1 MIFSPTSHVLDAGP
15 CCHEPR
21 LQTQIKPDKP
31 PNADAVA
38 LYWKEF
44 TMTKFDQA
52 WVDAETAKREWM
64 TENSLYKEEEE
75 HASCGVGLVVSIDG
89 KPSRK
94 VVENGIAALKAIWH
108 RGAVDADGKT
118 GDGAGIHVQIPVEF
132 FYDQIRRTGH
142 EPDMTKMIAVGQV
155 FLPRTDYGAQETC
168 RTIVESEV
176 LRMGYYIYG
185 WRHVPVDV
193 ACLGEKAN
201 ATRPEIEQILI
212 SNSKGVDEE
221 TFERELYVIRRR
233 IEKAATAAGVQGL
246 YLCSL
251 SCRSIIYKGMMLAE
265 QVAEFYPDLMD
276 ERFESAFALYH
287 QRYSTNTFP
296 QWWLAQP
303 FRMLAHNGEINTLKG
318 NLNWMKSH
326 EIRMA
331 SGAFGDMAE
340 DIKPIVAQGSS
351 DSAALDSVFEVLVR
365 AGRSAPM
372 AKTMMVPESWSKQAI
387 ELPQSWRDMYSY
399 CNSVLEPWDGPA
411 ALAMTDGRWVCA
423 GLDRNGLRP
432 MRYVVTGDGLL
443 IAGSETGMVPVDEAN
458 VVEKGALGPGQLLA
472 VDMQEGKLYH
482 DTEMKDKLAAAQ
494 PFGDWVGK
502 INELD
507 DKLAVV
513 TEKPMFTGAELRKR
527 QIAAGYSIEELEQIL
542 APMAEDAKEAL
553 ASMGDDTPSAVLSE
567 KYRPLSHFFRQAF
580 SQVTN
585 PPIDSLREFRV
596 MSLKTRFGNLK
607 NVLDED
613 SSQTEILVLDSPFVG
628 NAQFDELIANF
639 NAPLA
644 EIDCTFDAG
653 AGPDDLRKG
662 LTRIRAEAEDA
673 VRSGAGHIILTDQH
687 QSIDR
692 VAMPMILATSAV
704 HSWLTRK
711 GLRTFCSLNVR
722 SAECVDPHYFAVLI
736 GCGATVVNAYLAE
749 DSLADRIERGLL
761 ECTLT
766 EAIQRYR
773 NAIDQGLLKIM
784 AKMGISV
791 ISSYRGGLNFE
802 AVGLSRAMV
811 AEYFPGMQSRISG
824 IGTTGIQRKSESV
837 HAKGW
842 RGGSDVLPIGGFYK
856 ARRSGEKHAWEAQT
870 MHMLQAACNT
880 ANYEMWKQFSAAM
893 RANPPIHLR
902 DLLDIKEMGKAIP
915 IEEVESITSIR
926 KRFVTPGMSLG
937 ALSPEAHKTLNVAMN
952 RIGAK
957 SDSGEGGEDP
967 AHFVPEANGDNPS
980 AKIKQ
985 VASGRFG
992 VTAEYLNH
1000 CEELEIKV
1008 AQGAKPGE
1016 GGQLPGMKVTDLIAR
1031 LRHST
1036 KGVTLISPPP
1046 HHDIY
1051 SIEDLAQLIYDLKQ
1065 INPRCKVTVKLVA
1078 SSGVGTIAAG
1088 VAKAKADVIL
1098 ISGHNGGTGASPA
1111 TSIKYAGLPWEM
1123 GLTEAHQVLAMNNL
1137 RERVTL
1143 RTDGG
1148 LRTGRDIVMA
1158 AMMGAEEYGIGTAAL
1173 IAMGCI
1179 MVRQCQ
1185 SNTCPV
1191 GVCTQ
1196 DEELR
1201 DKFTGNADK
1210 VVNLI
1215 TFYAT
1220 EVREILASIGAR
1232 SMDDVIGRADL
1243 LSQVSRGSAHL
1254 DDLDLN
1260 PLLITVDGAD
1270 RIVYDRNKARNFV
1283 PDTLDAEI
1291 VKDAARF
1298 LNDGEKMQ
1306 LQYAVQNTLRTI
1318 GTRTSSH
1325 IVQNFG
1331 MNNTL
1336 QADHLTVKLSGSAG
1350 QSLGAFAAPGLKLEV
1365 SGDANDYVGKGLSG
1379 GTIVV
1384 RPPMN
1389 SPLVA
1394 ADNTIIGNTVLYGA
1408 TAGYLFAAGRA
1419 GERFGVRNSGAKVV
1433 IEGCGA
1439 CGCEYM
1445 TGGVAVIL
1453 GSIGA
1458 NFGAGMTGGMAYLY
1472 DPDGVADS
1480 RMNHETLATCPIGDA
1495 HWEGQ
1500 LKELIERHLAE
1511 TGSVKAADILQHW
1524 DVELANFV
1532 QICPKEMLAHLPAPL
1547 GVEDKAVPAE

>member
-1 MIFSPTSHVLDAGP
+1 
-15 CCHEPR
+15 
-21 LQTQIKPDKP
+21 
-31 PNADAVA
+31 
-38 LYWKEF
+38 
-44 TMTKFDQA
+44 MTKYDAA
-52 WVDAETAKREWM
+52 WVAEQEAQRALLAERG
-64 TENSLYKEEEE
+64 LYSPEDE
-75 HASCGVGLVVSIDG
+75 HSSCGVGLVVSIDG
-89 KPSRK
+89 TPSRK
-94 VVENGIAALKAIWH
+94 VVESGITALKAIWH

-118 GDGAGIHVQIPVEF
+118 GDGAGIHVQIPVQF
-132 FYDQIRRTGH
+132 FYDQVRRTGH
-142 EPDMTKMIAVGQV
+142 EPAMDQMMAVGQV
-155 FLPRTDYGAQETC
+155 FLPRTNFGAQETC
-168 RTIVESEV
+168 RTIVEAEV

-185 WRHVPVDV
+185 WRHVPVDIS
-193 ACLGEKAN
+193 CLGEKAN
-201 ATRPEIEQILI
+201 ATRPEIEQII
-212 SNSKGVDEE
+212 IANNKGVDEE

-233 IEKAATAAGVQGL
+233 IEKAATQANVAGL
-246 YLCSL
+246 YICSL

-265 QVAEFYPDLMD
+265 QVAEFYPDLTD
-276 ERFESAFALYH
+276 ERFESTFAIYH

-318 NLNWMKSH
+318 NINWMKSH

-331 SGAFGDMAE
+331 HSAFGDLAE
-340 DIKPIVAQGSS
+340 DIKPIVPGGSS

-365 AGRSAPM
+365 AGRNAPM
-372 AKTMMVPESWSKQAI
+372 AKTMLVPESWSKQAV
-387 ELPQSWRDMYSY
+387 ELPPAWRDMYSY
-399 CNSVLEPWDGPA
+399 CNSVMEPWDGPA

-443 IAGSETGMVPVDEAN
+443 IAGSEAGMVPVNESA
-458 VVEKGALGPGQLLA
+458 VVEKGALGPGQMIA
-472 VDMQEGKLYH
+472 VDTKEGKLFH
-482 DTEMKDKLAAAQ
+482 DVEIKDKLAASQ
-494 PFGDWVGK
+494 PFGEWVGK
-502 INELD
+502 INDLNEALERSEEV
-507 DKLAVV
+507 AGY
-513 TEKPMFTGAELRKR
+513 TGGELRKR
-527 QIAAGYSIEELEQIL
+527 QIAAGYTLEDLEQIL
-542 APMAEDAKEAL
+542 APMAEDGKEAI

-567 KYRPLSHFFRQAF
+567 KYRPLSHFFRQNF

-613 SSQTEILVLDSPFVG
+613 SSQTEILVLDSPFLG
-628 NAQFDELIANF
+628 NAQFEELKKHF
-639 NAPLA
+639 NAPVV
-644 EIDCTFDAG
+644 EIDCTFAVG
-653 AGPDDLRKG
+653 AGPDALSRG
-662 LTRIRAEAEDA
+662 LHRIRDEAEDA
-673 VRSGAGHIILTDQH
+673 VRSGAGHLILSDTSQGE
-687 QSIDR
+687 DR

-711 GLRTFCSLNVR
+711 GLRTFTSLCVR
-722 SAECVDPHYFAVLI
+722 SAECIDPHYFAVLI
-736 GCGATVVNAYLAE
+736 GAGATVVNAYLAE

-761 ECTLT
+761 DCTLS
-766 EAIQRYR
+766 EAVARYR
-773 NAIDQGLLKIM
+773 AAIDAGLLKIM

-802 AVGLSRAMV
+802 AVGLSRAMC
-811 AEYFPGMQSRISG
+811 AEYFPGMPSRISG
-824 IGTTGIQRKSESV
+824 IGVTGIQRKLEQV
-837 HAKGW
+837 HEAGW
-842 RGGSDVLPIGGFYK
+842 RGGKDVLPIGGFYK
-856 ARRSGEKHAWEAQT
+856 ARRSGETHAWEAQA
-870 MHMLQAACNT
+870 MHMMQAACDR
-880 ANYEMWKQFSAAM
+880 ASFEMWKQYSAKM
-893 RANPPIHLR
+893 RSAPPIHLR
-902 DLLDIKEMGKAIP
+902 DLLDIKPMGPAIP
-915 IEEVESITSIR
+915 LEEVESITSIR

-967 AHFVPEANGDNPS
+967 KHFVPEPNGDNPS

-992 VTAEYLNH
+992 VTAEYLNQ

-1016 GGQLPGMKVTDLIAR
+1016 GGQLPGMKVTELIAK

-1036 KGVTLISPPP
+1036 PGVMLISPPP

-1065 INPRCKVTVKLVA
+1065 INPRAKVTVKLVA
-1078 SSGVGTIAAG
+1078 QSGVGTIAAG

-1123 GLTEAHQVLAMNNL
+1123 GLTEAHQVLSMNNL
-1137 RERVTL
+1137 RDRVTL

-1148 LRTGRDIVMA
+1148 LRTGRDIVIA

-1196 DEELR
+1196 DEKLR
-1201 DKFTGNADK
+1201 DKFTGTADK

-1215 TFYAT
+1215 TFYAQ
-1220 EVREILASIGAR
+1220 EVREIMAGMGVR
-1232 SMDDVIGRADL
+1232 SLDEIIGRADL
-1243 LSQVSRGSAHL
+1243 LSQVSRGSSHL

-1260 PLLITVDGAD
+1260 PLLITVDGAKN
-1270 RIVYDRNKARNFV
+1270 VHYDRNKARNPV

-1298 LNDGEKMQ
+1298 LKDGEKMQ
-1306 LQYAVQNTLRTI
+1306 LSYAVQNTLRTI

-1325 IVQNFG
+1325 LVKAFG
-1331 MNNTL
+1331 MRNSL
-1336 QADHLTVKLSGSAG
+1336 QPDHLTVKLTGSAG
-1350 QSLGAFAAPGLKLEV
+1350 QSLGAFLAPGIKLEV

-1384 RPPMN
+1384 RPPQV
-1389 SPLVA
+1389 SPLKA
-1394 ADNTIIGNTVLYGA
+1394 AENTIIGNTVLYGA
-1408 TAGYLFAAGRA
+1408 TEGFLFAAGRA
-1419 GERFGVRNSGAKVV
+1419 GERFAVRNSGAHVV
-1433 IEGCGA
+1433 IEGCGSN
-1439 CGCEYM
+1439 GCEYM

-1453 GSIGA
+1453 GSVGA

-1472 DPDGVADS
+1472 DPDGAAWNM
-1480 RMNHETLATCPIGDA
+1480 MNLETLVTCPVSVA
-1495 HWEGQ
+1495 HWEAQ
-1500 LKELIERHLAE
+1500 LHGLIERHAAE
-1511 TGSVKAADILQHW
+1511 TGSRRAADILQNW
-1524 DVELANFV
+1524 EDEKANFL
-1532 QICPKEMLAHLPAPL
+1532 QICPKEMLDKLSHPI
-1547 GVEDKAVPAE
+1547 GIEDARVPAE

>member
-1 MIFSPTSHVLDAGP
+1 M
-15 CCHEPR
+15 
-21 LQTQIKPDKP
+21 TQ
-31 PNADAVA
+31 
-38 LYWKEF
+38 Y
-44 TMTKFDQA
+44 DQDWA
-52 WVDAETAKREWM
+52 AAEAAKRKWM
-64 TENSLYKEEEE
+64 EENGMFREE
-75 HASCGVGLVVSIDG
+75 HEHSSCGVGLVVAKDG

-94 VVENGIAALKAIWH
+94 VVENGINALKAIWH

-118 GDGAGIHVQIPVEF
+118 GDGAGIHVQIPYKF
-132 FYDQIRRTGH
+132 FGEQVQRTGH
-142 EPDMTKMIAVGQV
+142 EMRDELLAVGQV
-155 FLPRTDYGAQETC
+155 FLPRSDFGAQEVC

-185 WRHVPVDV
+185 WRHVPVEV
-193 ACLGEKAN
+193 SCLGEKAN
-201 ATRPEIEQILI
+201 ATRPEIEQIII
-212 SNSKGVDEE
+212 SNAKGVDEE

-233 IEKAATAAGVQGL
+233 IEKAAQAAGVREL

-265 QVAEFYPDLMD
+265 QVAEFYPDLQD
-276 ERFESAFALYH
+276 ERFESAFAIYH

-331 SGAFGDMAE
+331 SSFFGEMAE
-340 DIKPIVAQGSS
+340 DIKPIVAGGSS
-351 DSAALDSVFEVLVR
+351 DSAALDAVFEVLVR
-365 AGRSAPM
+365 AGRNAPM
-372 AKTMMVPESWSKQAI
+372 AKTMLVPEAWSQTAT
-387 ELPQSWRDMYSY
+387 ELPQAWQDMYSY
-399 CNSVLEPWDGPA
+399 CNSVMEPWDGPA

-443 IAGSETGMVPVDEAN
+443 IAGSETGMVPVDEAM
-458 VVEKGALGPGQLLA
+458 VVEKGALGPGQMIA
-472 VDMQEGKLYH
+472 VDMQEQQLYH
-482 DTEMKDKLAAAQ
+482 DTEIKDALAASR
-494 PFGDWVGK
+494 PFGEWTDK
-502 INELD
+502 ITDLE
-507 DKLAVV
+507 A
-513 TEKPMFTGAELRKR
+513 EMAGASETTLFSGGDLRKR

-553 ASMGDDTPSAVLSE
+553 ASMGDDTPSAVLSSQ
-567 KYRPLSHFFRQAF
+567 YRPLSHYFRQNF

-585 PPIDSLREFRV
+585 PPIDSLREYRV

-613 SSQTEILVLDSPFVG
+613 SSQTEILVLDSPFVT
-628 NAQFDELIANF
+628 NAQFDKMVSYFESSVVQ
-639 NAPLA
+639 
-644 EIDCTFDAG
+644 IDCTFDAG
-653 AGPDDLRKG
+653 GSAGALRAG
-662 LTRIRAEAEDA
+662 LDRIREEAEDA
-673 VRSGAGHIILTDQH
+673 VRSGAGHIVLTDQG
-687 QSIDR
+687 QGSDR
-692 VAMPMILATSAV
+692 VAMPIILATSAV

-722 SAECVDPHYFAVLI
+722 SAECIDPHYFAVLV
-736 GCGATVVNAYLAE
+736 GCGATTVNAYLAQ
-749 DSLADRIERGLL
+749 DSIADRIERGLIDS
-761 ECTLT
+761 TLT
-766 EAIQRYR
+766 EAMARYR
-773 NAIDQGLLKIM
+773 AAIDAGLLKIM

-811 AEYFPGMQSRISG
+811 AEFFPGMLSRISG
-824 IGTTGIQRKSESV
+824 IGVTGLQRKVEEV
-837 HAKGW
+837 HARGW
-842 RGGSDVLPIGGFYK
+842 MGAQDILPIGGFYK
-856 ARRSGEKHAWEAQT
+856 ARRSGETHAWQAQT
-870 MHMLQAACNT
+870 MHMLQTACDR
-880 ANYEMWKQFSAAM
+880 ASFAMWKEYSKKM

-902 DLLDIKEMGKAIP
+902 DLLDIKPLGVPVA
-915 IEEVESITSIR
+915 IEEVESITQIR

-967 AHFVPEANGDNPS
+967 AHFHPEPNGDNPS

-992 VTAEYLNH
+992 VTAEYLNQ

-1137 RERVTL
+1137 RSRVTL

-1196 DEELR
+1196 DESLR
-1201 DKFTGNADK
+1201 EKFTGNAEK

-1215 TFYAT
+1215 TFYAE

-1232 SMDDVIGRADL
+1232 SLDDVIGRADL

-1260 PLLITVDGAD
+1260 PLLITVDGSD
-1270 RIVYDRNKARNFV
+1270 RILYDRDKPRNAV
-1283 PDTLDAEI
+1283 PDTLDAQI
-1291 VKDAARF
+1291 VSDARRF
-1298 LNDGEKMQ
+1298 LEDREKMQ
-1306 LQYAVQNTLRTI
+1306 LSYAVQNTLRTI

-1325 IVQNFG
+1325 IVKNFG
-1331 MNNTL
+1331 MRNDL
-1336 QADHLTVKLSGSAG
+1336 QPDHLTVKLKGSAG

-1379 GTIVV
+1379 GIVVV
-1384 RPPMN
+1384 RPPMA

-1394 ADNTIIGNTVLYGA
+1394 SDNVIIGNTVLYGA
-1408 TAGYLFAAGRA
+1408 TDGHLFAAGRA
-1419 GERFGVRNSGAKVV
+1419 GERFAVRNSGAKVV
-1433 IEGCGA
+1433 IEGCGSN
-1439 CGCEYM
+1439 GCEYM
-1445 TGGVAVIL
+1445 TGGIAVIL
-1453 GSIGA
+1453 GRIGA

-1472 DPDGVADS
+1472 DPDGEAMVNLN
-1480 RMNHETLATCPIGDA
+1480 RETLVTCPVAVD
-1495 HWEGQ
+1495 HWEAQ
-1500 LKELIERHLAE
+1500 LKDLVERHAAE
-1511 TGSVKAADILQHW
+1511 TGSAKARDILQHW
-1524 DVELANFV
+1524 DSEKAHFV
-1532 QICPKEMLAHLPAPL
+1532 QVCPKEMLDKLPVGL
-1547 GVEDKAVPAE
+1547 GAEEAAVPAE

>member
-1 MIFSPTSHVLDAGP
+1 
-15 CCHEPR
+15 
-21 LQTQIKPDKP
+21 
-31 PNADAVA
+31 
-38 LYWKEF
+38 
-44 TMTKFDQA
+44 MTKYDENWA
-52 WVDAETAKREWM
+52 RAETEKRKWM
-64 TENSLYKEEEE
+64 AENGLYSESEE
-75 HASCGVGLVVSIDG
+75 HSSCGVGLVVSIDG
-89 KPSRK
+89 SKSRQ
-94 VVENGIAALKAIWH
+94 VVESGIKALKAIWH

-118 GDGAGIHVQIPVEF
+118 GDGAGIHVQIPVPF
-132 FYDQIRRTGH
+132 FYDQIERTGH
-142 EPDMTKMIAVGQV
+142 EPHHDKLIAVGQV
-155 FLPRTDYGAQETC
+155 FLPRTDFGAQEKC
-168 RTIVESEV
+168 RTIVETEI

-193 ACLGEKAN
+193 TCLGEKAN
-201 ATRPEIEQILI
+201 ATRPEIEQIIL
-212 SNSKGVDEE
+212 SNIKGVDEE

-233 IEKAATAAGVQGL
+233 IEKAALAAGIGDL
-246 YLCSL
+246 YLASL

-276 ERFESAFALYH
+276 ERFESAFAIYH

-318 NLNWMKSH
+318 NMNWMRSH

-331 SGAFGDMAE
+331 SSAFGDMAE
-340 DIKPIVAQGSS
+340 DIKPIIANGSS

-372 AKTMMVPESWSKQAI
+372 AKTMLVPESWSKQAV
-387 ELPQSWRDMYSY
+387 ELPQAWRDMYSY
-399 CNSVLEPWDGPA
+399 CNSVMEPWDGPA

-432 MRYVVTGDGLL
+432 MRYVVTGDGLV
-443 IAGSETGMVPVDEAN
+443 IAGSEAGMVPIDEAT
-458 VVEKGALGPGQLLA
+458 VRQKGALGPGQLLA
-472 VDMQEGKLYH
+472 VDMKKGKLYR
-482 DTEMKDKLAAAQ
+482 DQQIKDKMAKAL
-494 PFGDWVGK
+494 PFGEWVGK
-502 INELD
+502 INDADEALLGVQEAPLFD
-507 DKLAVV
+507 
-513 TEKPMFTGAELRKR
+513 GAELRKR

-542 APMAEDAKEAL
+542 SPMAEDGKEAL
-553 ASMGDDTPSAVLSE
+553 ASMGDDTPSAVLS
-567 KYRPLSHFFRQAF
+567 KQYRPLSHFFRQNF

-585 PPIDSLREFRV
+585 PPIDSLREYRV

-613 SSQTEILVLDSPFVG
+613 SSQTEIVVLESPFVG
-628 NAQFDELIANF
+628 NSQWGKLVEQF
-639 NAPLA
+639 NAPFV
-644 EIDCTFDAG
+644 EIDCSFE
-653 AGPDDLRKG
+653 AGPGALNAG
-662 LTRIRAEAEDA
+662 LGRIRSEAEDA
-673 VRSGAGHIILTDQH
+673 VRSGAGHIVLTDQF
-687 QSIDR
+687 SGPGK

-704 HSWLTRK
+704 HSHLTRN

-722 SAECVDPHYFAVLI
+722 SAECIDPHYFAVLI

-749 DSLADRIERGLL
+749 DSLADRLRRGLL
-761 ECTLT
+761 DGSLT
-766 EAIQRYR
+766 EAVARYR
-773 NAIDQGLLKIM
+773 EAIDQGLLKIM

-802 AVGLSRAMV
+802 AVGLSRAMC
-811 AEYFPGMQSRISG
+811 AEYFPGMISRISG
-824 IGTTGIQRKSESV
+824 IGIHGIQHKAEEV
-837 HAKGW
+837 HARGW
-842 RGGSDVLPIGGFYK
+842 ESGQDVLPIGGFYK
-856 ARRSGEKHAWEAQT
+856 ARKSGESHAWEASS
-870 MHMLQAACNT
+870 MHMLQMACNK
-880 ANYEMWKQFSAAM
+880 ASFELWKQYSARM
-893 RANPPIHLR
+893 RSNPPIHLR
-902 DLLDIKEMGKAIP
+902 DLLDIKPLGNAVP

-967 AHFVPEANGDNPS
+967 AHFVPEPNGDNPS

-992 VTAEYLNH
+992 VTAEYLNQ

-1123 GLTEAHQVLAMNNL
+1123 GLTEAHQVLAMNKL

-1148 LRTGRDIVMA
+1148 LRTGRDIVIA
-1158 AMMGAEEYGIGTAAL
+1158 AMLGAEEYGIGTAAL

-1196 DEELR
+1196 DEALR
-1201 DKFTGNADK
+1201 DKFTGTADK

-1215 TFYAT
+1215 TFYAQ
-1220 EVREILASIGAR
+1220 EVRELLASIGAR
-1232 SMDDVIGRADL
+1232 SLDDVIGRADL
-1243 LSQVSRGSAHL
+1243 LSQVSRGNAHL

-1260 PLLITVDGAD
+1260 PLLITVDGASD
-1270 RIVYDRNKARNFV
+1270 IVYNRDKERNAV

-1291 VKDAARF
+1291 VRDAARF
-1298 LNDGEKMQ
+1298 LRDGEKMQ
-1306 LQYAVQNTLRTI
+1306 LSYAVQNTHRTV

-1325 IVQNFG
+1325 IVRNFG
-1331 MNNTL
+1331 MRNAF
-1336 QADHLTVKLSGSAG
+1336 QSDHLTVKLQGSAG

-1384 RPPMN
+1384 RPPQV
-1389 SPLVA
+1389 SQLP
-1394 ADNTIIGNTVLYGA
+1394 ADENTIIGNTVLYGA
-1408 TAGYLFAAGRA
+1408 TDGYLFAAGRA
-1419 GERFGVRNSGAKVV
+1419 GERFAVRNSGAKVV
-1433 IEGCGA
+1433 IEGCGSN
-1439 CGCEYM
+1439 GCEYM
-1445 TGGVAVIL
+1445 TGGIAVIL
-1453 GSIGA
+1453 GTIGA

-1472 DPDGVADS
+1472 DPDGVS
-1480 RMNHETLATCPIGDA
+1480 QSLMNSETLVTCPVTVP
-1495 HWEGQ
+1495 HWETQ
-1500 LKELIERHLAE
+1500 LKELIERHAAE
-1511 TGSVKAADILQHW
+1511 TGSRKAADILQHW
-1524 DVELANFV
+1524 DVEKSHFLQV
-1532 QICPKEMLAHLPAPL
+1532 CPKEMLNHLPAPL
-1547 GVEDKAVPAE
+1547 SLEATAVPAE

>member
-1 MIFSPTSHVLDAGP
+1 
-15 CCHEPR
+15 
-21 LQTQIKPDKP
+21 
-31 PNADAVA
+31 
-38 LYWKEF
+38 
-44 TMTKFDQA
+44 MTKYDA
-52 WVDAETAKREWM
+52 DWVRAEEAKRTWMAENGLYSDAE
-64 TENSLYKEEEE
+64 E
-75 HASCGVGLVVSIDG
+75 HSSCGVGLVVSVDG
-89 KPSRK
+89 KKSRK
-94 VVENGIAALKAIWH
+94 VVDAGIDALKAIWH

-118 GDGAGIHVQIPVEF
+118 GDGAGIHVQIPAPF

-142 EPDMTKMIAVGQV
+142 EPRTDELVAVGQV
-155 FLPRTDYGAQETC
+155 FLPRTDFGAQETC
-168 RTIVESEV
+168 RTIVETEV

-193 ACLGEKAN
+193 TCLGDKAN

-212 SNSKGVDEE
+212 SNSKGVDED

-233 IEKAATAAGVQGL
+233 IEKAAMAAGISDL
-246 YLCSL
+246 YLASL

-265 QVAEFYPDLMD
+265 QVAVFYPDLMD
-276 ERFESAFALYH
+276 ERFESAFAIYH

-318 NLNWMKSH
+318 NVNWMKSH

-331 SGAFGDMAE
+331 SNTFGTYAD
-340 DIKPIVAQGSS
+340 DIKPIIAGGSS

-372 AKTMMVPESWSKQAI
+372 AKTMLVPESWSKQAV
-387 ELPQSWRDMYSY
+387 ELPQAWRDMYSY
-399 CNSVLEPWDGPA
+399 CNSVMEPWDGPA

-432 MRYVVTGDGLL
+432 MRYVVTGDGLV
-443 IAGSETGMVPVDEAN
+443 IAGSEAGMVPIDEAT
-458 VVEKGALGPGQLLA
+458 VTEKGALGPGQMLA
-472 VDMQEGKLYH
+472 VDMKKGKLFR
-482 DTEMKDKLAAAQ
+482 DKQIKDKLAAAL
-494 PFGDWVGK
+494 PFGEWVGK
-502 INELD
+502 INDLD
-507 DKLAVV
+507 DTLGGV
-513 TEKPMFTGAELRKR
+513 TETPMFTGAELRKR
-527 QIAAGYSIEELEQIL
+527 QIAAGYSVEELEQIL
-542 APMAEDAKEAL
+542 APMAEDGKEAL
-553 ASMGDDTPSAVLSE
+553 ASMGDDTPSAVLS
-567 KYRPLSHFFRQAF
+567 KQYRPLSHFFRQNF

-585 PPIDSLREFRV
+585 PPIDSLREYRV

-613 SSQTEILVLDSPFVG
+613 SSQTEIIVLESPFVG
-628 NAQFDELIANF
+628 NAQWDKLVENL

-644 EIDCTFDAG
+644 EIDCSFEPGQG
-653 AGPDDLRKG
+653 ALSAALARV
-662 LTRIRAEAEDA
+662 RAEAEEA
-673 VRSGAGHIILTDQH
+673 VRSGAGHLVLSDMN
-687 QSIDR
+687 SGAGR

-704 HSWLTRK
+704 HSHLTRQ

-761 ECTLT
+761 DGTLT
-766 EAIQRYR
+766 ENVARYR
-773 NAIDQGLLKIM
+773 EAIDQGLLKIM

-811 AEYFPGMQSRISG
+811 AEYFPGMTSRISG
-824 IGTTGIQRKSESV
+824 IGVTGIQAKAEEI
-837 HAKGW
+837 HAQGW
-842 RGGSDVLPIGGFYK
+842 DGGLDVLPIGGFYK
-856 ARRSGEKHAWEAQT
+856 SRKSGETHAWEAT
-870 MHMLQAACNT
+870 SMHMMQMACNR
-880 ANYEMWKQFSAAM
+880 ASYELWKQYSAKM
-893 RANPPIHLR
+893 QSNPPIHLR
-902 DLLDIKEMGKAIP
+902 DLMDFKPLGNPVP

-967 AHFVPEANGDNPS
+967 AHFVPEPNGDNPS

-992 VTAEYLNH
+992 VTAEYLNQ

-1137 RERVTL
+1137 RDRITL

-1196 DEELR
+1196 DESLR
-1201 DKFTGNADK
+1201 AKFTGNADK

-1215 TFYAT
+1215 TFYAQ
-1220 EVREILASIGAR
+1220 EVREVLASIGAR
-1232 SMDDVIGRADL
+1232 SVDEIIGRADL
-1243 LSQVSRGSAHL
+1243 LAQVSRGSAHL

-1260 PLLITVDGAD
+1260 PLLITVDGAHD
-1270 RIVYDRNKARNFV
+1270 IVYNRDKDRNPV

-1291 VKDAARF
+1291 VRDAARF
-1298 LNDGEKMQ
+1298 LKDGEKMQ
-1306 LQYAVQNTLRTI
+1306 LSYAIQNTHRTV
-1318 GTRTSSH
+1318 GTRVSSH

-1331 MNNTL
+1331 MRNTF
-1336 QADHLTVKLSGSAG
+1336 QPDHLHVKLQGSAG

-1384 RPPMN
+1384 RPPQV
-1389 SPLVA
+1389 SPLKA
-1394 ADNTIIGNTVLYGA
+1394 DDNTIIGNTVLYGA
-1408 TAGYLFAAGRA
+1408 TDGHLFAAGRA
-1419 GERFGVRNSGAKVV
+1419 GERFAVRNSGATVV
-1433 IEGCGA
+1433 IEGCGSN
-1439 CGCEYM
+1439 GCEYM
-1445 TGGVAVIL
+1445 TGGIAVIL
-1453 GSIGA
+1453 GDIGA

-1472 DPDGVADS
+1472 DPEGKAELL
-1480 RMNHETLATCPIGDA
+1480 MNKETLVTFPVTVA
-1495 HWEGQ
+1495 HWEDQ
-1500 LKELIERHLAE
+1500 LKSLIERHADE
-1511 TGSVKAADILQHW
+1511 TNSRKARDILQHW
-1524 DVELANFV
+1524 DVEKGHFLQV
-1532 QICPKEMLAHLPAPL
+1532 CPKEMLNKLSHPL
-1547 GVEDKAVPAE
+1547 SVEATAVPAE

>member
-1 MIFSPTSHVLDAGP
+1 MT
-15 CCHEPR
+15 
-21 LQTQIKPDKP
+21 
-31 PNADAVA
+31 
-38 LYWKEF
+38 EF
-44 TMTKFDQA
+44 TTDWAEQEAQRRA
-52 WVDAETAKREWM
+52 WMAEH
-64 TENSLYKEEEE
+64 SLYREESE
-75 HASCGVGLVVSIDG
+75 HASCGVGLVVSVDG
-89 KPSRK
+89 KASRQ
-94 VVENGIAALKAIWH
+94 VVEHGISALKAIWH

-118 GDGAGIHVQIPVEF
+118 GDGAGIHVQIPVDF

-142 EPDMTKMIAVGQV
+142 EPETGTLMAVGQV
-155 FLPRTDYGAQETC
+155 FLPRNDFGAQETC

-185 WRHVPVDV
+185 WRHVPVDITV
-193 ACLGEKAN
+193 LGEKAN

-212 SNSKGVDEE
+212 SNAKGVDEE

-233 IEKAATAAGVQGL
+233 IEKAAAASQVGGL
-246 YLCSL
+246 YVASL
-251 SCRSIIYKGMMLAE
+251 SCRSVIYKGMMLAE
-265 QVAEFYPDLMD
+265 QVAEFYPDLKD
-276 ERFESAFALYH
+276 DRFISAFAIYH

-318 NLNWMKSH
+318 NINWMKSH

-331 SGAFGDMAE
+331 SSAFDDMAE
-340 DIKPIVAQGSS
+340 DIKPIVAHGSS
-351 DSAALDSVFEVLVR
+351 DSAALDAVFEVLVR
-365 AGRSAPM
+365 AGRNAPM
-372 AKTMMVPESWSKQAI
+372 AKTMLVPESWSKQAE
-387 ELPQSWRDMYSY
+387 ELPKAWRDMYSY
-399 CNSVLEPWDGPA
+399 CNSVIEPWDGPA

-443 IAGSETGMVPVDEAN
+443 IAGSEAGMVPIDEGT
-458 VVEKGALGPGQLLA
+458 VREKGALGPGQIIG
-472 VDMQEGKLYH
+472 VDMVEGRLFH
-482 DTEMKDKLAAAQ
+482 DVEIKDQLAASQ
-494 PFGDWVGK
+494 PFGDWVGR
-502 INELD
+502 IVELD
-507 DKLAVV
+507 SALAGV
-513 TEKPMFTGAELRKR
+513 TEAPIFSGDELRTR
-527 QIAAGYSIEELEQIL
+527 QIAAGYSLEELEQIL
-542 APMAEDAKEAL
+542 VPMAEDAKEAL
-553 ASMGDDTPSAVLSE
+553 ASMGDDTPSAVLS
-567 KYRPLSHFFRQAF
+567 KTYRPLSHYFRQNF

-585 PPIDSLREFRV
+585 PPIDSLREYRV

-613 SSQTEILVLDSPFVG
+613 SSQTEILVVDSPFVG
-628 NAQFDELIANF
+628 NAQFERLVEAF
-639 NAPLA
+639 NSPMA
-644 EIDCTFDAG
+644 EIDCTIATKG
-653 AGPDDLRKG
+653 ETLRAE
-662 LTRIRAEAEDA
+662 LERIRGEAEDA
-673 VRSGAGHIILTDQH
+673 VRSGAGHIILSDH
-687 QSIDR
+687 KSSAER
-692 VAMPMILATSAV
+692 MAMPMILATSAV
-704 HSWLTRK
+704 HSHLTRR
-711 GLRTFCSLNVR
+711 GLRTFCSLSVR
-722 SAECVDPHYFAVLI
+722 SAECIDPHYFAVLI
-736 GCGATVVNAYLAE
+736 GCGATVVNPYLAE
-749 DSLADRIERGLL
+749 DSLADRISRGLM
-761 ECTLT
+761 EGTLT
-766 EAIQRYR
+766 EAMARYR
-773 NAIDQGLLKIM
+773 EAINQGLLKIM

-791 ISSYRGGLNFE
+791 VSSYRGGLNFE

-811 AEYFPGMQSRISG
+811 AEYFPGTTSRISG
-824 IGTTGIQRKSESV
+824 IGVSGVQRNLEAV
-837 HAKGW
+837 HGKAWNSNGA
-842 RGGSDVLPIGGFYK
+842 SVLPIGGFYK
-856 ARRSGEKHAWEAQT
+856 ARASGETHAWEASS
-870 MHMLQAACNT
+870 MHMLQAACHQ
-880 ANYEMWKQFSAAM
+880 ASFEIWKQFSAKIRSA
-893 RANPPIHLR
+893 PPIHLR
-902 DLLDIKEMGKAIP
+902 DLLDIKPLGKAVP

-1065 INPRCKVTVKLVA
+1065 INPRAKVTVKLVA

-1137 RERVTL
+1137 RSRVLL

-1148 LRTGRDIVMA
+1148 LRTGRDIVIA
-1158 AMMGAEEYGIGTAAL
+1158 ALMGAEEFGIGTAAL

-1201 DKFTGNADK
+1201 AKFTGNADK

-1215 TFYAT
+1215 TFYAQ
-1220 EVREILASIGAR
+1220 EVREILAQIGAR
-1232 SMDDVIGRADL
+1232 SLDEIVGRADL
-1243 LSQVSRGSAHL
+1243 LSQVSRGAAHL

-1270 RIVYDRNKARNFV
+1270 RISYDRNKPRNAV

-1291 VKDAARF
+1291 VKDAQRF
-1298 LNDGEKMQ
+1298 LDDGEKMQ
-1306 LQYAVQNTLRTI
+1306 LSYAVQNTLRTI

-1325 IVQNFG
+1325 IVQRFG
-1331 MNNTL
+1331 MRNEL
-1336 QADHLTVKLSGSAG
+1336 QPDHLTVKLAGSAG

-1365 SGDANDYVGKGLSG
+1365 TGDANDYVGKGLSG
-1379 GTIVV
+1379 GTIVIAQ
-1384 RPPMN
+1384 PMN
-1389 SPLVA
+1389 SPLK
-1394 ADNTIIGNTVLYGA
+1394 ADENTIIGNTVLYGA
-1408 TAGYLFAAGRA
+1408 TGGYLFAAGRA
-1419 GERFGVRNSGAKVV
+1419 GERFGVRNSGALAV
-1433 IEGCGA
+1433 IEGCGSN
-1439 CGCEYM
+1439 GCEYM

-1453 GSIGA
+1453 GRIGA
-1458 NFGAGMTGGMAYLY
+1458 NFGAGMTGGMAYVY
-1472 DPDGVADS
+1472 DPQRVAQS
-1480 RMNHETLATCPIGDA
+1480 LMNMETLVTCPVRGE
-1495 HWEGQ
+1495 HWTQQ
-1500 LKELIERHLAE
+1500 LEDLLARHLAE
-1511 TGSVKAADILQHW
+1511 TGSRKASEILQHW
-1524 DVELANFV
+1524 ASEKDHFLQVV
-1532 QICPKEMLAHLPAPL
+1532 PREMLDKLPHPVVL
-1547 GVEDKAVPAE
+1547 QDTAVPAE

>member
-1 MIFSPTSHVLDAGP
+1 
-15 CCHEPR
+15 
-21 LQTQIKPDKP
+21 
-31 PNADAVA
+31 
-38 LYWKEF
+38 
-44 TMTKFDQA
+44 MTKY
-52 WVDAETAKREWM
+52 DAEWVAREEAKRAFMAEKG
-64 TENSLYKEEEE
+64 LYSESEE
-75 HASCGVGLVVSIDG
+75 HSSCGVGLVVNVDG
-89 KPSRK
+89 SKSRA
-94 VVENGIAALKAIWH
+94 VVENGIKALKAIWH

-118 GDGAGIHVQIPVEF
+118 GDGAGIHIQIPVPF
-132 FYDQIRRTGH
+132 FYDQIERTGH
-142 EPDMTKMIAVGQV
+142 TPARDRLMAVGQV
-155 FLPRTDYGAQETC
+155 FLPRTDFGAQETC
-168 RTIVESEV
+168 RTIVETEV

-185 WRHVPVDV
+185 WRHVPVNV
-193 ACLGEKAN
+193 ECLGEKAN

-212 SNSKGVDEE
+212 SNAKGVDEE

-233 IEKAATAAGVQGL
+233 IEKAAAAAHINGL
-246 YLCSL
+246 YIASL

-265 QVAEFYPDLMD
+265 QVAVFYPDLMD
-276 ERFESAFALYH
+276 PRFESAFAIYH

-331 SGAFGDMAE
+331 SAAFGDHAE

-351 DSAALDSVFEVLVR
+351 DSAALDAVFEVLVR
-365 AGRSAPM
+365 AGRNAPM
-372 AKTMMVPESWSKQAI
+372 AKTIMVPESWSKQAV
-387 ELPQSWRDMYSY
+387 ELPQAWIDMYSY
-399 CNSVLEPWDGPA
+399 ANATMEPWDGPA

-432 MRYVVTGDGLL
+432 MRYVVTGDGLV
-443 IAGSETGMVPVDEAN
+443 IAGSEAGMVPTDEAT
-458 VVEKGALGPGQLLA
+458 VVEKGALGPGQILA
-472 VDMQEGKLYH
+472 VDMQDGLLFH
-482 DTEMKDKLAAAQ
+482 DTEIKDKLAASR
-494 PFGDWVGK
+494 PFGEHVSK
-502 INELD
+502 IKDLD
-507 DKLAVV
+507 ATLAEV
-513 TEKPMFTGAELRKR
+513 TEKSLYGGEELRKR
-527 QIAAGYSIEELEQIL
+527 QIAAGYSLEELEQIL
-542 APMAEDAKEAL
+542 APMAEDGKEVL

-567 KYRPLSHFFRQAF
+567 KYRPLSHFFRQNF

-585 PPIDSLREFRV
+585 PPIDSLREYRV

-607 NVLDED
+607 NVLDES

-628 NAQFDELIANF
+628 NAQFERLVQNF
-639 NAPLA
+639 NAPMV
-644 EIDCTFDAG
+644 EIDCTFPADGGSTALSDA
-653 AGPDDLRKG
+653 
-662 LTRIRAEAEDA
+662 LTRIRAVAEEA
-673 VRSGAGHIILTDQH
+673 VRSGAGHLILSDRG
-687 QSIDR
+687 QSEEK
-692 VAMPMILATSAV
+692 VPLPMILATSAI

-711 GLRTFCSLNVR
+711 GLRTFTSLNVR
-722 SAECVDPHYFAVLI
+722 SAECIDPHYFAVLI

-761 ECTLT
+761 DVDLT
-766 EAIQRYR
+766 QAVRRYR
-773 NAIDQGLLKIM
+773 EAIDQGLLKIM

-811 AEYFPGMQSRISG
+811 AEYFPGMTSRISG
-824 IGTTGIQRKSESV
+824 IGVGGIQRKLEKV

-842 RGGSDVLPIGGFYK
+842 CAGTDVLPVGGFYK
-856 ARRSGEKHAWEAQT
+856 ARKLGETHAWGAQS
-870 MHMLQAACNT
+870 MHMMQSACDT
-880 ANYEMWKQFSAAM
+880 ASYEMWKQYSARM

-902 DLLDIKEMGKAIP
+902 DLLDIKPLGAAVNID
-915 IEEVESITSIR
+915 EVESITAIR

-937 ALSPEAHKTLNVAMN
+937 ALSPEAHKALNVAMN

-967 AHFVPEANGDNPS
+967 AHFHPEPNGDNPS

-992 VTAEYLNH
+992 VTAEYLNQ

-1111 TSIKYAGLPWEM
+1111 TSIKFAGLPWEM

-1137 RERVTL
+1137 RSRVTL

-1158 AMMGAEEYGIGTAAL
+1158 AMLGAEEYGIGTAAL

-1196 DEELR
+1196 DEDLR
-1201 DKFTGNADK
+1201 AKFSGSADK

-1215 TFYAT
+1215 TFYAQ
-1220 EVREILASIGAR
+1220 EVREILARIGAR
-1232 SMDDVIGRADL
+1232 SLDEVIGRADL

-1260 PLLITVDGAD
+1260 PLLISVDGAD
-1270 RIVYDRNKARNFV
+1270 RIVYDRARERNSV

-1291 VKDAARF
+1291 VRDAERF
-1298 LNDGEKMQ
+1298 LKDGEKMQ

-1331 MNNTL
+1331 MRNAL
-1336 QADHLTVKLSGSAG
+1336 QPDHLTVKLTGSAG

-1384 RPPMN
+1384 RPPMA

-1394 ADNTIIGNTVLYGA
+1394 AENTIIGNTVLYGA
-1408 TAGYLFAAGRA
+1408 TDGYLFASGRA
-1419 GERFGVRNSGAKVV
+1419 GERFAVRNSGAKVV

-1439 CGCEYM
+1439 SGCEYM
-1445 TGGVAVIL
+1445 TGGIAVIL

-1472 DPDGVADS
+1472 DPEGVAHDY
-1480 RMNHETLATCPIGDA
+1480 MNMETLVTCPVTVD
-1495 HWEGQ
+1495 HWEGE
-1500 LKELIERHLAE
+1500 LKDLITRHLAE
-1511 TGSVKAADILQHW
+1511 TGSAKAADILQHW
-1524 DVELANFV
+1524 AAEKQNFLQV
-1532 QICPKEMLAHLPAPL
+1532 CPTEMLVHLPAPL
-1547 GVEDKAVPAE
+1547 SVEKGAIPAE